1 MATLLNNITLLIGCE
16 LYPMNV
22 SALKSCA
29 WTIAEHLKEKGLISA
44 SYDINLPDSG
54 YRFATITFHYK
65 TREDGATIWQHF
77 KVEDVDYLLDTLQ
90 EAAQWAE
97 DLKGIEELEHEQF
110 LKMLGKTLD
119 RAREMGIDTNVINP
133 LEEMMKSLATNALT
147 YKRFA
152 A

>member
-1 MATLLNNITLLIGCE
+1 MATLLNNITL
-16 LYPMNV
+16 YPLTA

-65 TREDGATIWQHF
+65 TREDGATIWEHF
-77 KVEDVDYLLDTLQ
+77 KVETEDDMLDTLQ
-90 EAAQWAE
+90 AAAQWAE
-97 DLKGIEELEHEQF
+97 DLKGVEELEHEEF

-119 RAREMGIDTNVINP
+119 RAREMGIDTNVVNP
-133 LEEMMKSLATNALT
+133 LEEMMRSLATNALT
-147 YKRFA
+147 HKRFSA
-152 A
+152 

>member
-1 MATLLNNITLLIGCE
+1 MATLLNNITL
-16 LYPMNV
+16 YPMTV

-29 WTIAEHLKEKGLISA
+29 WTIAEHLKEKGLLGA
-44 SYDINLPDSG
+44 GYDIQLPDSG

-65 TREDGATIWQHF
+65 TREDGATIWEHF

-119 RAREMGIDTNVINP
+119 RAREMGIDTNVVNP

-147 YKRFA
+147 YKRFSA
-152 A
+152 

>member
-1 MATLLNNITLLIGCE
+1 MATLLNNITL
-16 LYPMNV
+16 YPMTV

-29 WTIAEHLKEKGLISA
+29 WTIAEHLKEKGLLST
-44 SYDINLPDSG
+44 SYDIQLPDSG
-54 YRFATITFHYK
+54 YRFATITFQYK

-147 YKRFA
+147 HKRFA

>member
-1 MATLLNNITLLIGCE
+1 MATLLNNITL
-16 LYPMNV
+16 YPMTV

-29 WTIAEHLKEKGLISA
+29 WTIAEHLKEKGLLSA
-44 SYDINLPDSG
+44 GYDIQLPDSG

-97 DLKGIEELEHEQF
+97 DLKGIEELEHEEF

-147 YKRFA
+147 HKRFA

>member
-1 MATLLNNITLLIGCE
+1 MATLLNNITL
-16 LYPMNV
+16 YPMTV

-44 SYDINLPDSG
+44 SYDIQLPDSG

-147 YKRFA
+147 HKRFSA
-152 A
+152 

>member
-1 MATLLNNITLLIGCE
+1 MATLLNNITL
-16 LYPMNV
+16 YPMTV

-29 WTIAEHLKEKGLISA
+29 WTIAEHLKEKGLLSA

-147 YKRFA
+147 HKRFSA
-152 A
+152 

>member
-1 MATLLNNITLLIGCE
+1 MATLLNNITL
-16 LYPMNV
+16 YPMTV
-22 SALKSCA
+22 TALKSCA
-29 WTIAEHLKEKGLISA
+29 WTIAEHLKEKGLLGA
-44 SYDINLPDSG
+44 GYDIQLPDSG

-97 DLKGIEELEHEQF
+97 DLKGIEELEHEEF

-119 RAREMGIDTNVINP
+119 RAREMGIDTNVVNP

-147 YKRFA
+147 YKRFSA
-152 A
+152 

>member
-1 MATLLNNITLLIGCE
+1 MATLLNNITL
-16 LYPMNV
+16 YPMTV
-22 SALKSCA
+22 TALKSCA

-44 SYDINLPDSG
+44 SYDITLPDSG

-110 LKMLGKTLD
+110 LIMLGKTLD
-119 RAREMGIDTNVINP
+119 RAREMGIDTNVVNP

-147 YKRFA
+147 YKRFSA
-152 A
+152 